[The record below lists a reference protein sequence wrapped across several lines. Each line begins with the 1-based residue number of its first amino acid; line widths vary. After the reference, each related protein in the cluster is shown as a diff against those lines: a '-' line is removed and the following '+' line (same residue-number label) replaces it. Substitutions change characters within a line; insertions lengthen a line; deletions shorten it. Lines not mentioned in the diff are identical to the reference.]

1 MINKYQK
8 KLSRQKYMSNN
19 YQKTLKKYYK
29 WRNRKN
35 NKIQNAYHHF
45 SKYLVKNYDIIAMED
60 LNIHGMF
67 QNEKWSPKLQK
78 IGLYKL
84 LNMIKY
90 KCEWYGKDFVQV
102 DRFYP
107 SSKKCHV
114 CGYKKKDLELSTR
127 EWVCPEC
134 HTHHNRDVNAAINI
148 LNEGLRIQEEKH
160 I

>member
-1 MINKYQK
+1 
-8 KLSRQKYMSNN
+8 
-19 YQKTLKKYYK
+19 
-29 WRNRKN
+29 
-35 NKIQNAYHHF
+35 
-45 SKYLVKNYDIIAMED
+45 MED

-67 QNEKWSPKLQK
+67 HNEKWSTKLQK

-84 LNMIKY
+84 LKMINY